1 MGEPASER
9 YVSRLD
15 VGSLTAIDVHTHA
28 ETDGCGHYSL
38 PDELRLG
45 ADKYFGA
52 EGGGPPTLDELAA
65 YYRER
70 NMAAVV
76 FTVDAEAALGH
87 TRIANEEVIAG
98 ALRNNDVL
106 IPFASI
112 DPAKG
117 RAGVAEAR
125 RLVEELGVRGFK
137 FHPSVQAF
145 HPNDPSVYPFYEVLQ
160 ELGVP
165 ALFHSGQTGIGS
177 GLPGGG
183 GIRLKYSNPLAL
195 DDVAVDFPDLT
206 IIIAH
211 PSFPWQ
217 DEALAVASHKP
228 RVYIDLSGWS
238 PKYFP
243 PQLVRYANSLLKH
256 KVLFGSDFP
265 LISPDRWL
273 ADFDTLDI
281 KDEVRPLILK
291 ENALTALGLRDP
303 APREAS

>member
-1 MGEPASER
+1 MS
-9 YVSRLD
+9 LD
-15 VGSLTAIDVHTHA
+15 LDNLVAIDVHTHA

-38 PDELRLG
+38 PDDLRAG
-45 ADKYFGA
+45 AEQYFGA
-52 EGGGPPTLDELAA
+52 QSGPPTLDQMAD

-70 NMAAVV
+70 RMAAVV

-87 TRIANEEVIAG
+87 SRLSNDDIADA
-98 ALRNNDVL
+98 AARHSDVL

-117 RAGVAEAR
+117 KTALKEAR
-125 RLVEELGVRGFK
+125 RLVTEHGVRGFK

-145 HPNDPSVYPFYEVLQ
+145 WPDDRSAYPLYEVIS

-177 GLPGGG
+177 GLRGGG
-183 GIRLKYSNPLAL
+183 GIRLKYSNPMAL

-217 DEALAVASHKP
+217 DEALAVATHKP
-228 RVYIDLSGWS
+228 NVYIDLSGWS

-243 PQLVRYANSLLKH
+243 PQLVRYANTLLKR
-256 KVLFGSDFP
+256 KVLFGTDFP
-265 LISPDRWL
+265 LLSPDRWL
-273 ADFDTLDI
+273 KDFDTLDI
-281 KDEVRPLILK
+281 KDEVRPLILR
-291 ENALTALGLRDP
+291 ENAIAALGLK
-303 APREAS
+303 